1 MTTTAFLA
9 LVRKDLQLFFSDRRS
24 VIVSFAV
31 PIFIGAFIGSLTNDM
46 GNSSRP
52 MRVKV
57 ALADLDNSDISKAV
71 IASAQGD
78 SNLTITVTG
87 AEDAREQ
94 VRKGAI
100 VAAVI
105 IPKDFGEKAGSAFF
119 RGADVQK
126 PELAVLFDPSRAME
140 AGMVRGVL
148 AQHVMQSVAQAVF
161 SPRSASNFAQRGL
174 EQIERSDMKPDQKR
188 LLTDM
193 LKSVQRFYSDNASS
207 PVQRPGVALF
217 SMPYTVREE
226 EVTAGQRIP
235 YNGYAHS
242 FAGMGIQFLLFAALN
257 LGIEMLLERQ
267 RGMWKRLR
275 SAPISRYGLLSA
287 RATSATIISL
297 MTLLVSFGF
306 AMLVFKVRIQGSV
319 VGFALVAIA
328 CSTMA
333 ATFGLLVAAV
343 GNTPGTARGVS
354 TLVVLVM
361 VMIGGAWVPT
371 FVFPRWMQRLTVVV
385 PVRWAVDGL
394 DATTWRGLPLSSAIA
409 PTLALLA
416 FTALFG
422 LIALSRFRWE
432 EA

>member
-1 MTTTAFLA
+1 MSATAFLA
-9 LVRKDLQLFFSDRRS
+9 MVRKDLQLFFSDRRS

-57 ALADLDNSDISKAV
+57 AIADLDNSDISKAV

-78 SNLTITVTG
+78 SNLTITVAT
-87 AEDAREQ
+87 AEEAREQ
-94 VRKGAI
+94 VRKGSI

-105 IPKDFGEKAGSAFF
+105 IPKDFGEKAGNAFF
-119 RGADVQK
+119 RGADVKK

-148 AQHVMQSVAQAVF
+148 AQHVMQSVAQSVF
-161 SPRSASNFAQRGL
+161 SPGSASNFAQRGL
-174 EQIERSDMKPDQKR
+174 EQIERSDMNPDQKR
-188 LLTDM
+188 LLRDM
-193 LKSVQRFYSDNASS
+193 LTSVQRFYNQNGSS
-207 PVQRPGVALF
+207 ATQRPSAGLF
-217 SMPYTVREE
+217 SMPYTVHEE
-226 EVTAGQRIP
+226 EVTSGQRIP
-235 YNGYAHS
+235 YNGYAHA

-275 SAPISRYGLLSA
+275 SAPISRYTLLAA
-287 RATSATIISL
+287 RATSATIVSL

-319 VGFALVAIA
+319 LGFALVAIS

-361 VMIGGAWVPT
+361 VMVGGAWVPT
-371 FVFPRWMQRLTVVV
+371 FVFPEWMQRLTVVV

-409 PTLALLA
+409 PTLALLG
-416 FTALFG
+416 FTVLFG
-422 LIALSRFRWE
+422 LITVTRFRWE

>member
-1 MTTTAFLA
+1 MSATAFLA
-9 LVRKDLQLFFSDRRS
+9 MVRKDLQLFFSDRRS

-31 PIFIGAFIGSLTNDM
+31 PIFIGAFIGSITNDM
-46 GNSSRP
+46 GNSGRP

-57 ALADLDNSDISKAV
+57 AMADLDNSVISKAV

-78 SNLTITVTG
+78 SNLAISITG
-87 AEDAREQ
+87 SDDAREQ
-94 VRKGAI
+94 VRKGSV
-100 VAAVI
+100 VAAVV
-105 IPKDFGEKAGSAFF
+105 IPKDFGESAGRAFF

-148 AQHVMQSVAQAVF
+148 AQHVMQSVAQSVF
-161 SPRSASNFAQRGL
+161 SADSASSFAQQGL
-174 EQIERSDMKPDQKR
+174 EQIDRSNMDPDQKR
-188 LLTDM
+188 LLRDM
-193 LKSVQRFYSDNASS
+193 LNSVQRFYNRNGASS
-207 PVQRPGVALF
+207 AQRPAGGLF

-226 EVTAGQRIP
+226 EVTAGKRIP

-242 FAGMGIQFLLFAALN
+242 FAGMGIQFLLFATLN
-257 LGIEMLLERQ
+257 FGIEMLLERQ

-275 SAPISRYGLLSA
+275 SAPISRYALLAA
-287 RATSATIISL
+287 RATSATIVAL

-306 AMLVFKVRIQGSV
+306 AMLVFKVRIQGSIL
-319 VGFALVAIA
+319 GFLLVATA

-333 ATFGLLVAAV
+333 ATFGLLVAAI
-343 GNTPGTARGVS
+343 GRTPGTARGVS
-354 TLVVLVM
+354 SLVVLVM
-361 VMIGGAWVPT
+361 VMVGGAWVPT
-371 FVFPRWMQRLTVVV
+371 FVFPPWMQRLTVVV

-394 DATTWRGLPLSSAIA
+394 DATTWRGLPLSSAVA
-409 PTLALLA
+409 PTLALLG

-422 LIALSRFRWE
+422 LIAVARFRWE